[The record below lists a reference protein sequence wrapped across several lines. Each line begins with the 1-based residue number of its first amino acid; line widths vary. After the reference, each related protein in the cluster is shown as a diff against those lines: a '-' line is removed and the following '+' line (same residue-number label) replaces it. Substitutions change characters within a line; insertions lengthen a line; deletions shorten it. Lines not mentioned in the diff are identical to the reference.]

1 MRKDR
6 DEYNDIYKLDMTD
19 EWMNAAYDESGEA
32 VACDICGADI
42 KWDRTQREW
51 YCPECG
57 QTMTRALYFNHIGAE
72 PPGLECLTTCCENYP
87 FCKKYCERYFI
98 DPDDPM
104 LT

>member
-1 MRKDR
+1 MRKDQ
-6 DEYNDIYKLDMTD
+6 DEYDKLYRLDMMD
-19 EWMNAAYDESGEA
+19 EWMNTAYDEDGDVA
-32 VACDICGADI
+32 VCDFCGADM
-42 KWDRTQREW
+42 KWDQTQREW

-72 PPGLECLTTCCENYP
+72 PPGLECLTNCCENYP

-98 DPDDPM
+98 DSDDPM